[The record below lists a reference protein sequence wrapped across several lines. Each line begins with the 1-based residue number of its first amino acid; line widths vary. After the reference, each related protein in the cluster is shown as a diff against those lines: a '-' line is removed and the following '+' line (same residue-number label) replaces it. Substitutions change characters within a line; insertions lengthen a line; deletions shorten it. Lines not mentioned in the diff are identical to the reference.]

1 LAYWTSSTGIASTK
15 APANLGF
22 YFDTNTGKNYAING
36 ATAARA
42 LLNIYDINP
51 TTVPVTTAPG
61 SPNDIMLWTQQSS
74 GSGTTYQYHISAKG
88 HSIFYGDSTN
98 SEAMT
103 LRADISGYPF
113 GDQFF
118 HFYGPSWQSTVIGSK
133 GLRSGS
139 VIGSL
144 PVYNLHAGEVGYT
157 TGTIAIDAKLAST
170 TLVMTVD
177 AINNTG
183 WTMTLPISGGSSGQV
198 LQTDGSG
205 KTSWVTP
212 SGGGLSGGVS
222 PYFTR
227 WTSATTLSTSSSLFY
242 DANYGGAGPNVV
254 STDNIYIS
262 RGSTTS
268 NIFFG
273 NTTTGTSSLNGFGV
287 GILST
292 GVAQI
297 RQFENLALETYTNN
311 TKVMSISGSASFGY
325 GQYLDLFRVN
335 ETQWSPWQ
343 YGKSTTPSGGVSG
356 EYWSGAGAKPM
367 RTGRMIFGTQ
377 TNGPSAVT
385 LLEVFSNGGGSGRLQ
400 IPNNTAMFY
409 EFKAMCFQG
418 LNVGYQI
425 QNGSWLHRN
434 ATLSAPS
441 STLTTIS
448 AFPAGTA
455 WTIALDPTNDC
466 ILIQVTT
473 SGSPVPNVRWLF
485 VVDYYEIGI

>member
-1 LAYWTSSTGIASTK
+1 
-15 APANLGF
+15 
-22 YFDTNTGKNYAING
+22 
-36 ATAARA
+36 
-42 LLNIYDINP
+42 
-51 TTVPVTTAPG
+51 
-61 SPNDIMLWTQQSS
+61 MLWTQQSS
-74 GSGTTYQYHISAKG
+74 GSGTTYQYHISVKG

-98 SEAMT
+98 SELMVLT
-103 LRADISGYPF
+103 GDISGA
-113 GDQFF
+113 GSSNQFF
-118 HFYGPSWQSTVIGSK
+118 RFYGPSWQQTIISQR

-139 VIGSL
+139 VTGNL

-157 TGTIAIDAKLAST
+157 TGTIAIDAKFAST

-177 AINNTG
+177 ATYNTN
-183 WTMTLPISGGSSGQV
+183 WTMTLPISGGSSGQF
-198 LQTDGSG
+198 LQTNGAGVTSWATASGGSG
-205 KTSWVTP
+205 TSGT
-212 SGGGLSGGVS
+212 SGAGLSGGVS

-242 DANYGGAGPNVV
+242 DANYGGGGPNVV

-268 NIFFG
+268 NIYFG
-273 NTTTGTSSLNGFGV
+273 NTTTGTASLNGFGV

-297 RQFENLALETYTNN
+297 RQFENLDLETYTNN

-343 YGKSTTPSGGVSG
+343 YGKSTTPSGGVAG

-448 AFPAGTA
+448 LFPAGTA